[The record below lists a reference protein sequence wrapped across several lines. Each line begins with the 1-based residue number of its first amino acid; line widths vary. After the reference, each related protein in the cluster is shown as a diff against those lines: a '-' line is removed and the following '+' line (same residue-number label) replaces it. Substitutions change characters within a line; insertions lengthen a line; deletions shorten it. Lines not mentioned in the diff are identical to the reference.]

1 MTRPPYFFL
10 SYARADINDGPY
22 LKTFFTDLRHEVR
35 TRCGLNADE
44 VGFLDTTSIQAGQA
58 WSDELANALGKSRTF
73 VAICSR
79 TFFASEYC
87 GREWQVFSDRL
98 RATADLPALLPVIWT
113 PLRPP
118 PTILA
123 RLQYNHEDLGAC
135 YAANGLRYLLQ
146 LKRNHDE
153 YQEFLVALAERIVHL
168 AEESPLPPMR
178 KAPDFHLVRNAFGP
192 AAPPDPPDPPDSP
205 DPPDPRGPSAPPTP
219 PAPPAPTSQQPV
231 QSASPPEGGGTRD
244 IPRMA
249 DHPRQPGPGSDFWL
263 GRSPGRQQTAAQA
276 AAGQKEAVA
285 ADSEGGGPKRVTF
298 VFAVT
303 SARTLSALRQQ
314 LDYYGNDFD
323 DWAPYHPHF
332 QQRVCIAA
340 QAVAASQE
348 MASSVMPLH
357 AEITELLERSKVRNE
372 IVVFVVDVWTARLEP
387 FRTAL
392 IEYDRR
398 NEPTTGV
405 LVPWNPDDAETVQ
418 NATELRAALAEA
430 LPNNMV
436 RRDVLFRMDI
446 ASHEEFTTALVQLL
460 ADSQARIFSSRASL
474 RTRDTPVR
482 RRPLLQGP

>member
-1 MTRPPYFFL
+1 MTRPPYLFL
-10 SYARADINDGPY
+10 SYARADFNDGPY
-22 LKTFFTDLRHEVR
+22 LKRFFTDLRHEVR
-35 TRCGLNADE
+35 TRCGHPSAEE
-44 VGFLDTTSIQAGQA
+44 VGFLDTSSIQAGQA
-58 WSDELANALGKSRTF
+58 WSDELANALGKCRTF

-79 TFFASEYC
+79 TFFTSEYC

-98 RATADLPALLPVIWT
+98 RATAGLPALLPVIWT

-135 YAANGLRYLLQ
+135 YAENGLRYLLQ
-146 LKRNHDE
+146 LNRNHDE

-168 AEESPLPPMR
+168 AEESPLPAMT

-192 AAPPDPPDPPDSP
+192 AAPPDPQEPP
-205 DPPDPRGPSAPPTP
+205 DPPDPPGPSAPPTTP
-219 PAPPAPTSQQPV
+219 TPGAPSSPQPV
-231 QSASPPEGGGTRD
+231 PPTSPPERDDARD

-249 DHPRQPGPGSDFWL
+249 DRTRAPRPGPDFWI
-263 GRSPGRQQTAAQA
+263 GRSRELQRTAAQA
-276 AAGQKEAVA
+276 PGHKVA
-285 ADSEGGGPKRVTF
+285 ATSDPEGGGPKRVTF

-348 MASSVMPLH
+348 MASSIMPLR
-357 AEITELLERSKVRNE
+357 AEITELLERSRERNE
-372 IVVFVVDVWTARLEP
+372 IVVFVVDVWTAKLEP

-405 LVPWNPDDAETVQ
+405 LVPWNPDDVETVE

-436 RRDVLFRMDI
+436 RRDTLFRMDI
-446 ASHEEFTTALVQLL
+446 ASPEEFTTALVQLL

-474 RTRDTPVR
+474 RTRDTPAR